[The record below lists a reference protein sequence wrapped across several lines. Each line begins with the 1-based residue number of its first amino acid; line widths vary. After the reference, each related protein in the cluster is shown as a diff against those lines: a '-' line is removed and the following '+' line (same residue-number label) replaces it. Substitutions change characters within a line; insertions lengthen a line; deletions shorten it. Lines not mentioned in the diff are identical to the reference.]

1 MPKISLMAVLACSA
15 FVGCGTPTGSPK
27 PAASGRT
34 STALP
39 STAEASEGPGGRP
52 AGIDDPM
59 VCEPVA
65 SSQPIVLT
73 PVRCVVLPAGLEV
86 QVKLQNLAEV
96 PVTLRLSPDAKPL
109 QVSFSYCRDDRVL
122 SIAGMGVSVS
132 HWDEVTAV
140 EPGAE
145 AELFLA
151 LDPPDS
157 GNMEVWV
164 DLYGHAGSAGL
175 AARFQLVREH
185 CVEERLPTCPN
196 PDGCS
201 AIPAPECAF
210 VPRRGCLAVSA
221 DVCQRSDVCEAE
233 GACGFDGQKCT
244 ATRAEECARSSM
256 CTYGGRCHLVAG
268 ECRALYPR
276 DCERSCRTSGSCHL
290 QDGDCRARSDADCQ
304 RSELC
309 KTDGACWHDSGGC
322 TWRPK

>member
-1 MPKISLMAVLACSA
+1 MPSRTAATAARVMPSGLPTTSPRNIASIS
-15 FVGCGTPTGSPK
+15 TPCP
-27 PAASGRT
+27 PNAA
-34 STALP
+34 
-39 STAEASEGPGGRP
+39 AER
-52 AGIDDPM
+52 
-59 VCEPVA
+59 
-65 SSQPIVLT
+65 
-73 PVRCVVLPAGLEV
+73 R
-86 QVKLQNLAEV
+86 
-96 PVTLRLSPDAKPL
+96 
-109 QVSFSYCRDDRVL
+109 QVSSSCGRDDRLL

-132 HWDEVTAV
+132 RWDEAPAV
-140 EPGAE
+140 APGAE
-145 AELFLA
+145 AALSLA

-276 DCERSCRTSGSCHL
+276 DCERSCRTSGSC
-290 QDGDCRARSDADCQ
+290 
-304 RSELC
+304 
-309 KTDGACWHDSGGC
+309 
-322 TWRPK
+322 